1 MTHVCLC
8 LGLAVGEIAPLMKQA
23 ADHRNKVF
31 FELVADFE
39 IFRYQ
44 LAWFSRRHTMN
55 DAIAYSYRDLDQKK
69 GYQQLQHWLLK
80 CILQKDDDD
89 QSDLST
95 EEQISQQT
103 GTLQK
108 LNEQVYV
115 LTQQTKPSLPTTTID
130 IHREN

>member
-8 LGLAVGEIAPLMKQA
+8 LGLAVGEIPPLMKQA
-23 ADHRNKVF
+23 ADHRNKIF

-44 LAWFSRRHTMN
+44 LAWFTRRHTKN

-69 GYQQLQHWLLK
+69 WYQQLKRWLLK
-80 CILQKDDDD
+80 SILQKNDDD
-89 QSDLST
+89 QSDPST
-95 EEQISQQT
+95 EEQIAQQT

-108 LNEQVYV
+108 LNEQVFF
-115 LTQQTKPSLPTTTID
+115 LTQQTKTSLSTTTID
-130 IHREN
+130 IHTEN